1 MVYDFVISTGKSDFY
16 YMVSVSHI
24 EWVARCVLCKGC
36 KHPPTVPRPL
46 PIALPLEVPLLSL
59 QSEKGGLEQT
69 SVNLR
74 LQSRFLTSCPEENDE
89 VTESL
94 ESVRQKEIETIMK
107 LFALSCK
114 SDHESRA
121 LEAARLLPSVETL
134 QLAIQYAAKMRR
146 TGLAEKLG
154 RMAVTRQ
161 EEEENKEVDE
171 AEEDMEEKSQDM
183 FEPTQENPLLAA
195 ASSRGRQAITSSNKL
210 NISSQGKFE
219 SRNPFAKKVAGA
231 SAMGSPSQSG
241 IVFDS
246 IKAKS
251 GSTSS
256 GTNELSGFGQRRI
269 ILNNTDKTKKTQKEK
284 ENRNENVQEASA
296 QLKGFQLYFA
306 ENKASFC
313 DEESALT
320 QWKSLDKVAKES
332 YKVARVP
339 RSSEQGKR
347 KRSDSGDG
355 EGKKIKT
362 SQKLAAFAFTD

>member
-1 MVYDFVISTGKSDFY
+1 MIFTGKSDFHFII
-16 YMVSVSHI
+16 SVSHV

-74 LQSRFLTSCPEENDE
+74 LQSRFLTSCPRESEE

-121 LEAARLLPSVETL
+121 LEVARLLPSVETL
-134 QLAIQYAAKMRR
+134 QLAIQYAAKVRR

-154 RMAVTRQ
+154 GMAVARQ
-161 EEEENKEVDE
+161 EEEAKEVEEGDE
-171 AEEDMEEKSQDM
+171 DIEEKSQDM

-195 ASSRGRQAITSSNKL
+195 TRRAAMTSNNL
-210 NISSQGKFE
+210 NISSQAKSE
-219 SRNPFAKKVAGA
+219 SRNPFAKKTAGA
-231 SAMGSPSQSG
+231 AAIGSPSQLG

-246 IKAKS
+246 IKSDKPC
-251 GSTSS
+251 STSK
-256 GTNELSGFGQRRI
+256 ELSGFGQRRI
-269 ILNNTDKTKKTQKEK
+269 ILNNTDKVKKKEK
-284 ENRNENVQEASA
+284 ENRSVNCNE

-306 ENKASFC
+306 ENKASFS
-313 DEESALT
+313 DEEAALT
-320 QWKSLDKVAKES
+320 QWKSLDKSLKES
-332 YKVARVP
+332 FKTARLP
-339 RSSEQGKR
+339 RPEAEQGKR
-347 KRSDSGDG
+347 KRSNSGD
-355 EGKKIKT
+355 EESKKIKT
-362 SQKLAAFAFTD
+362 SQKLSGFTFTD